1 MDRPFRVG
9 IGGPVGAGK
18 TSLIENLVAEMT
30 DRRIEGVVIT
40 NDITSKEDAERLRE
54 NVTHF
59 IEPDRIRGV
68 ETGACP
74 HTAVRDDPSMN
85 LRTVEE
91 LEASYPEADLLL
103 LESGGDNLTLSFSSS
118 LVDFFV
124 YVLDVAGG
132 DDVPAKGGPGVAQ
145 SDLLVFNKIDLADA
159 VGSDIDRMEADAR
172 EQRGDAPLV
181 LTDCRTGEGIPEMLD
196 TILEGAGEAPEE
208 SVA

>member
-1 MDRPFRVG
+1 MNRPFRVG

-18 TSLIENLVAEMT
+18 TALIENLVGEIT
-30 DRRIEGVVIT
+30 NRRLDCTVVT
-40 NDITSKEDAERLRE
+40 NDITSKEDAERLQQS
-54 NVTHF
+54 VTHF
-59 IEPDRIRGV
+59 IDPERIRGV

-91 LEASYPEADLLL
+91 LEETFPESDLLL

-118 LVDFFV
+118 LVDYFV

-132 DDVPAKGGPGVAQ
+132 DDVPAKGGPGISQ

-159 VGSDIDRMEADAR
+159 VGSDLDRMETDAR
-172 EQRGDAPLV
+172 RQRGEAPIV
-181 LTDCRTGEGIPEMLD
+181 LTDCRGGQRIEDVLD
-196 TILEGAGEAPEE
+196 QILQDAKTDSEA
-208 SVA
+208 VT